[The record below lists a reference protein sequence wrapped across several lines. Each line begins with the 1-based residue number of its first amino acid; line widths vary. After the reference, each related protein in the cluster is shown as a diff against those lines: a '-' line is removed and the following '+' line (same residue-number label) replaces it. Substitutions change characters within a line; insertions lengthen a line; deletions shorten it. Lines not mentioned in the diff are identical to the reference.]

1 MSSNNLVR
9 FAGISGIIV
18 AVCMLGFMFSV
29 DPETF
34 KPNSPLFSAFLWG
47 SVAFGIIFTVGLY
60 SFYRHESPTGSL
72 VATAISLIGYVL
84 FGVASFSWQ
93 PGSLVT
99 TIGDIAIYIV
109 GVALFSWLAYSTRQV
124 SRILA
129 IVGFVSALS
138 GIAEYA
144 LASTLGEKAGATT
157 ALYMVYFFLSLV
169 WLVWTGVSLL
179 RAKTQSLAAT
189 A

>member
-18 AVCMLGFMFSV
+18 AVCMAGFIFSV

-34 KPNSPLFSAFLWG
+34 KPNSPLFPVFLWG
-47 SVAFGIIFTVGLY
+47 SVVFGIILTVGLY

-72 VATAISLIGYVL
+72 VAAAVSLIGYVL
-84 FGVASFSWQ
+84 YGVASFSWQ
-93 PGSLVT
+93 PGNMLIF
-99 TIGDIAIYIV
+99 IGDMAIYIV
-109 GVALFSWLAYSTRQV
+109 GVALFSWLAYTTKKV
-124 SRILA
+124 SRYLA
-129 IVGFVSALS
+129 IVGFLGALS

-144 LASTLGEKAGATT
+144 LMFTVGEQSGATT
-157 ALYMVYFFLSLV
+157 ALYMVYFILSLV

-179 RAKTQSLAAT
+179 RAKTQTVMAT